1 MDWDGPPKGRG
12 LIMAINPHILLLL
25 YDTTRWES
33 CRASYPSLP
42 AVRSPDIVLHAEA
55 HGSSE
60 NFHCAVVGYF
70 AYPQKRVRRRLGE
83 RRRRAADFFS
93 LLQKEE
99 TCFCGGC
106 SSRRM
111 FFCLFWRWERRE
123 MGLHRRGH
131 AQCLSIFCGGRVHTQ
146 SSSMLPDCFGIQLV
160 MLRSGED
167 AVA

>member
-1 MDWDGPPKGRG
+1 
-12 LIMAINPHILLLL
+12 MAINPHILLLL

-33 CRASYPSLP
+33 FRAPYPSLP
-42 AVRSPDIVLHAEA
+42 AVRSSNMVLHAEA
-55 HGSSE
+55 HGLSE
-60 NFHCAVVGYF
+60 DFHCAVVGYF
-70 AYPQKRVRRRLGE
+70 VYPQKRVRRRLGD
-83 RRRRAADFFS
+83 RRRGAADFLS

-111 FFCLFWRWERRE
+111 FSVCSGDGRDGKWVFI
-123 MGLHRRGH
+123 GAVY

-160 MLRSGED
+160 MFRSGED
-167 AVA
+167 AME